1 MLPSDVGRHGLSRRA
16 ISVAGVPCPM
26 DDRDVNAATTV
37 DGKKLPAVYLCQVSE
52 RVSCGACCGLYN
64 VADLSRDAL
73 EDRLARR
80 TERFNAVSRT
90 EDGIEQFRREIEGW
104 TPEDRP
110 FPRFHHCPFLGL
122 IGETGGRVGCLL
134 HPAAPGNDGHD
145 LRFMSYYGAKA
156 CRSYFCPSTQSL
168 PPRYLQ
174 ILRAIWDDW
183 YVYGLIITEHR
194 LLHAVFTSLENRME
208 RPAAP
213 DDFPMHSEASHCLR
227 ELLALKLSWPYRCAG
242 SPGPCHFPFDNG
254 LYPRPEVKW
263 PAGIRPDTH
272 AGIIFRELESHFGSE
287 MDVAHATAVLDNVFG
302 RLSDA
307 LL

>member
-1 MLPSDVGRHGLSRRA
+1 M
-16 ISVAGVPCPM
+16 
-26 DDRDVNAATTV
+26 AATL
-37 DGKKLPAVYLCQVSE
+37 DGENGSAVYLCQVSE

-80 TERFNAVSRT
+80 TERFAAVARS
-90 EDGIEQFRREIEGW
+90 EDGIEKFRREIEGW

-110 FPRFHHCPFLGL
+110 FPQFHHCPFLGL
-122 IGETGGRVGCLL
+122 IGETRGRVGCLL

-145 LRFMSYYGAKA
+145 WRFMSYYGAKA

-168 PPRYLQ
+168 PARYLQ

-194 LLHAVFTSLENRME
+194 LLNAVFTLLENRIA
-208 RPAAP
+208 RPVVP

-227 ELLALKLSWPYRCAG
+227 ELLVLKLSWPYRSAG
-242 SPGPCHFPFDNG
+242 SPGPCHFLFDNG

-263 PAGIRPDTH
+263 PEGISPDSH
-272 AGIIFRELESHFGSE
+272 DGIIFRELESFFGSK
-287 MDVAHATAVLDNVFG
+287 MDVVQATALLDSVFE
-302 RLSDA
+302 RLSGA
-307 LL
+307 LWQRPIINRN